1 MGFSRLVSLTVFQSS
16 LFLFVHLILCLKE
29 LTMLVPSATLDV
41 GGNLGWIVIGDALAS
56 YWPIFS
62 LPPVTVLQV
71 FSKFNLE
78 QFPSHF

>member
-1 MGFSRLVSLTVFQSS
+1 
-16 LFLFVHLILCLKE
+16 
-29 LTMLVPSATLDV
+29 MLVPSATLDV